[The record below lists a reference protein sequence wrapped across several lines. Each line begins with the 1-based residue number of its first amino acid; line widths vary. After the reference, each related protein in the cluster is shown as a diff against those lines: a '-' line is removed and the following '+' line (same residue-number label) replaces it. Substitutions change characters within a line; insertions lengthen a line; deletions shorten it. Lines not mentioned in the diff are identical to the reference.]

1 MKNWTTKALGLGG
14 MLLCSGLATGCLF
27 VDDDDDDRG
36 PPAPVVG
43 TLTVDWT
50 IDGQTNPDDCAAFGV
65 DRFELVLY
73 EAGDYVVDEV
83 EPLCEAFSV
92 SIDMLDG
99 IYYGD
104 ATLVDGF
111 DRAATVT
118 LPIDDIDIVAGTEL
132 LIPID
137 FSIDSFL

>member
-1 MKNWTTKALGLGG
+1 MKNWTTKALGIGG

-27 VDDDDDDRG
+27 VDDDDDDDRES
-36 PPAPVVG
+36 APVVG
-43 TLTVDWT
+43 TLTINWT

-65 DRFELVLY
+65 DRMELVLY
-73 EAGDYVVDEV
+73 ESGDYIVDEV
-83 EPLCEAFSV
+83 EPLCEAFSTSV
-92 SIDMLDG
+92 DMLDG

-104 ATLVDGF
+104 ATLVDSF

-132 LIPID
+132 VIPID

>member
-27 VDDDDDDRG
+27 VDDNDHDSQ
-36 PPAPVVG
+36 PALG
-43 TLTVDWT
+43 TVTVNWT

-65 DRFELVLY
+65 DRMELVLY
-73 EAGDYVVDEV
+73 DGSDYVVDEV

-92 SIDMLDG
+92 SVDMLDG
-99 IYYGD
+99 IYYAD
-104 ATLVDGF
+104 VTLVDSF
-111 DRAATVT
+111 DQAATVT
-118 LPIDDIDIVAGTEL
+118 LPLDDIDVIGGTEL
-132 LIPID
+132 VIPVD